1 MSDVMSRILSGHRPS
16 LVEKAETCVSVEELD
31 GFLAGFALTGREPS
45 REVVEAVA
53 RRRAELKVGGRA

>member
-1 MSDVMSRILSGHRPS
+1 MSDVLSRILSGHRPS

-45 REVVEAVA
+45 RDVVEAVA
-53 RRRAELKVGGRA
+53 RRRAELKVGR

>member
-1 MSDVMSRILSGHRPS
+1 MTAHDTLSRILSGHRPS
-16 LVEKAETCVSVEELD
+16 LVEKAETCGSVEELD

-53 RRRAELKVGGRA
+53 RRRAELKVGR